1 MTSGQRVRII
11 LENGVELSARLESV
25 AVTMEAGDCMRY
37 DIRAVSYTRAELL
50 AANYEPTRLVN
61 PPSMAPQ
68 GLPRVP
74 VHLPIPT
81 AAPADAPKPAPA
93 APATRKRS
101 FALSRQHKEE
111 AKQRADTARR
121 ETLDRKI
128 IEAASRNLQATGI
141 MLFAPAPDIDD
152 AINSARKEM
161 PNALDSTV
169 INIAVSREAITALH
183 EKMAAALTGSSYSG
197 SLPDGSMLYRG
208 AKLWPLDS
216 VDAKKIEK
224 FMPDIYKTM
233 LVFWIARIG
242 EERVWTEEGQ
252 RFDWPALSACG
263 QIMNQYRI
271 HGQAR
276 P

>member
-1 MTSGQRVRII
+1 MNAGQRIRII
-11 LENGVELSARLESV
+11 LENGIELSARLESV
-25 AVTMEAGDCMRY
+25 AVTMEAGDRMRY
-37 DIRAVSYTRAELL
+37 DIRAVSYTRADLL
-50 AANYEPTRLVN
+50 EANHEPPRLVN
-61 PPSMAPQ
+61 PLSMAPQ

-93 APATRKRS
+93 APAARKRA

-111 AKQRADTARR
+111 AKQRAETARR
-121 ETLDRKI
+121 EARDHKI
-128 IEAASRNLQATGI
+128 MEAASKNLQATGI
-141 MLFAPAPDIDD
+141 MLFAPAPEIDD

-161 PNALDSTV
+161 PNGLDSTI
-169 INIAVSREAITALH
+169 INIAVSGEVIAALR
-183 EKMAAALTGSSYSG
+183 EKMTHPLAELMR
-197 SLPDGSMLYRG
+197 DGVMVYRG